1 MDTIRMEAWMTSPL
15 TGRDVMSVAVLTAVA
30 GVPREEFVLEE
41 DRELAYENVPL
52 GIGFEQTISQ
62 PFIVALMTDLLA
74 PGNDSELLEIGTG
87 SGYHTA
93 VLAGLAR
100 RVYTMELIVPLAEQA
115 RTRLA
120 RLGYKNIE
128 INIGNGYF
136 GWAAHA
142 PYDGILLTA
151 AVPEVPGQIIEQ
163 LKPGGRLVAPVGLP
177 GDKQELLLVSRLKSG
192 RVVRESVLPVAF
204 GLLRNP
210 DEETDLRE
218 D

>member
-1 MDTIRMEAWMTSPL
+1 MTSPL